1 MGAPHHA
8 TWHISQVS
16 ARGLEG
22 EALLREAHGFPPD
35 SPDLCMQR
43 SVAPEQS
50 YDDSKAL
57 VRTCPE
63 RRPVLDGCA
72 GTHPTLGP
80 DRAMSPPVWTP
91 VQGCL
96 YCSRR
101 SNDLPYHVWTASS
114 VPLIVSLKFLLF
126 HPYSLS
132 CPSPETVVL
141 GIPPGKS
148 AASERHAIKPR
159 LEPLNPPDLNG
170 ELLDEAGGV
179 WRWACLRG

>member
-1 MGAPHHA
+1 MCTERRMGSLLIPPTCVCKGLSHRSRVTTIRRPLSAHA
-8 TWHISQVS
+8 
-16 ARGLEG
+16 
-22 EALLREAHGFPPD
+22 
-35 SPDLCMQR
+35 
-43 SVAPEQS
+43 
-50 YDDSKAL
+50 
-57 VRTCPE
+57 E

-101 SNDLPYHVWTASS
+101 SNDLFYHVRTTSS

-132 CPSPETVVL
+132 CPSLETVVR

-148 AASERHAIKPR
+148 AASERHAIEPR
-159 LEPLNPPDLNG
+159 LEPLNPPNLNG
-170 ELLDEAGGV
+170 ELLDETGGV